1 MTISIR
7 LDAKT
12 ERVLVRLARA
22 TRKTK
27 SAVVR
32 DAIRR
37 LGEQTDGKS
46 ATGTVYDRLAD
57 AIGIVSLGPDDRASR
72 AEEILRAQFA
82 SRRSN
87 R

>member
-7 LDAKT
+7 LDTKT
-12 ERVLVRLARA
+12 ERVLVRMARA
-22 TRKTK
+22 TGRTK

-32 DAIRR
+32 EAIRR
-37 LGEQTDGKS
+37 LAEQTDGKS

-57 AIGIVSLGPDDRASR
+57 VIGIVRLGPDDRASR
-72 AEEILRAQFA
+72 AEEILKAQFA
-82 SRRSN
+82 SRRAI